1 MMPAR
6 GITTILRPPKTIH
19 TYIVVMPLAGIPRGI
34 LSGGQVEKG
43 PLSTRSGGQPQGPQ
57 PRTTPPLPLRA
68 SPHHGTKPTP
78 ERPPQGVTTCD
89 LTRPV
94 QDVVTPL
101 VGVRPAHLHSLQ
113 KNEPHPLDSAHRVLL
128 RNRQVTLRE

>member
-1 MMPAR
+1 M
-6 GITTILRPPKTIH
+6 G
-19 TYIVVMPLAGIPRGI
+19 
-34 LSGGQVEKG
+34 LSGVGFLDSGDTTSRRGGSGADAGSG
-43 PLSTRSGGQPQGPQ
+43 PLWPPAGCSTRSGGQPQGPQ

-128 RNRQVTLRE
+128 RNRQVTLREV

>member
-1 MMPAR
+1 
-6 GITTILRPPKTIH
+6 
-19 TYIVVMPLAGIPRGI
+19 MPLAGIPRGI

-43 PLSTRSGGQPQGPQ
+43 PLSTRS
-57 PRTTPPLPLRA
+57 
-68 SPHHGTKPTP
+68 
-78 ERPPQGVTTCD
+78 GVTTCD

-128 RNRQVTLRE
+128 RNRQVTLREV